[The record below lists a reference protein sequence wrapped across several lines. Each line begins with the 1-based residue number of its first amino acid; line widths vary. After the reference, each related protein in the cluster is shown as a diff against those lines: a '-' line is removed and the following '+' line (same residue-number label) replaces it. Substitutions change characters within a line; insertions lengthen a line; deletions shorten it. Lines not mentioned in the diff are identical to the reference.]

1 MHELPLV
8 FLTVLA
14 QGAVGI
20 FFCLGLIELFA
31 KPGEKAM
38 TRAFIAA
45 LVLLGVASVASV
57 THLGQPQRMFNV
69 MFGLAHA
76 SALSLEIVALSLFG
90 GSATAYT
97 GMRLFNLMPLL
108 RKLTLPV
115 AMISGLVFILA
126 FTNVYTL
133 ETVPTWNSGW
143 TFFQF
148 LMSAAVIGP
157 VGALMLLRCK
167 ASDAGRVQVVAD
179 KALATAGLM
188 TLLVSVTGYTGFLI
202 WLGQL
207 DTHMNP
213 LAVMDYHPMML
224 MARVALLMTGV
235 IAVAVSALRG
245 QNHSL
250 MTAVICFLM
259 VVVAE
264 LMGRIFFYDIYIS
277 ASAGM

>member
-20 FFCLGLIELFA
+20 FICLGLVELLA

-38 TRAFIAA
+38 TRAFIAS

-57 THLGQPQRMFNV
+57 THLGQPFRMFNV
-69 MFGLAHA
+69 MFGLEHQ

-90 GSATAYT
+90 GTAAAYT
-97 GMRLFNLMPLL
+97 GMRLFNLMPGL
-108 RKLTLPV
+108 RKLVLPV
-115 AMISGLVFILA
+115 AMLSGLVFILA

-133 ETVPTWNSGW
+133 KTVPTWNSGW

-148 LMSAAVIGP
+148 LMTAAVIGP
-157 VGALMLLRCK
+157 VGAGALLRWQS
-167 ASDAGRVQVVAD
+167 AAAGRVQMTAD
-179 KALATAGLM
+179 KALATVGLM
-188 TLLVSVTGYTGFLI
+188 ALIVSVTGYTGYLF

-207 DTHMNP
+207 TVHANP
-213 LAVMDYHPMML
+213 LAVMDYHPV
-224 MARVALLMTGV
+224 MAMVRIALLMTGL
-235 IAVAVSALRG
+235 ISSAVSSMRG
-245 QNHSL
+245 NHKA
-250 MTAVICFLM
+250 TGVGAICFLM
-259 VVVAE
+259 VVAAE
-264 LMGRIFFYDIYIS
+264 LMGRIFFYDIFIS